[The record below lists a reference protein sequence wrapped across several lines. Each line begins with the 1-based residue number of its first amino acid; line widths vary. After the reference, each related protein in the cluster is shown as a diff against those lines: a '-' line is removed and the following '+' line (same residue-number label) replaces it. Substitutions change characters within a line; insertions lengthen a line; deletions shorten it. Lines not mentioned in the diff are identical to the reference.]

1 MVLQP
6 RLSEGL
12 PGVRDWFANYPFSC
26 MEQKVSKALGL
37 RDAKAWQSVVAE
49 LPGYLD
55 ADGLANYFP
64 QREGEGNHGSD
75 TLSAYLLAASHEA
88 SGVNR
93 AFALSDEARAPLERG
108 LMAFVEGR
116 IQRDGWSPRKDL
128 DVRKLAAIE
137 ALSRYGK
144 AQAKML
150 NSITIAPNQWPT
162 HAVIDWF
169 NILKRVADV
178 PDHDKRLAEA
188 GQILRS
194 RISYQG
200 SKLVF
205 GSETDD
211 YWWWLMQNGD
221 VNGARLV
228 LAVLEDP
235 AWKDDIGRLAKGFIN
250 RQVGGAWQTTTANL
264 WGALALEKFS
274 ARFESAPVSGTTK
287 STMGAANGAI
297 DWSRVERVKAGD
309 GSGVNNKASAFGAPA
324 VAGNLRNNSMFLPWN
339 KSAGS
344 QTLQLSHQGG
354 GKPWLT
360 LQSIAAVQLKEPLN
374 AGFSIRKTITPV
386 EQANKGLPAGR
397 YTRGDVLRITLEL
410 NASSDMSWVALTDP
424 VPGGATILGNG
435 LGRDS
440 GIAGL
445 GEARQGAAWAAFEER
460 SFESYRGYY
469 GYFPKGIT
477 KVEYTLRLNNVGEFS
492 LPPSRVEAMYAPEMF
507 GATPN
512 ARMRVEAAR

>member
-1 MVLQP
+1 
-6 RLSEGL
+6 
-12 PGVRDWFANYPFSC
+12 
-26 MEQKVSKALGL
+26 MEQKASKALGL
-37 RDAKAWQSVVAE
+37 RDAKAWQAVVAE

-64 QREGEGNHGSD
+64 QRDGEANRGSD

-88 SGVNR
+88 SGLNR
-93 AFALSDEARAPLERG
+93 VFALSDEARAPLERG
-108 LMAFVEGR
+108 LIAFVEGR
-116 IQRDGWSPRKDL
+116 IQRDAWSPRKDL

-178 PDHDKRLAEA
+178 SEHDKRLVEA

-221 VNGARLV
+221 VNGARLL

-235 AWKDDIGRLAKGFIN
+235 AWKDDAGRLAKGFIN
-250 RQVGGAWQTTTANL
+250 RQQGGAWQTTTANL

-287 STMGAANGAI
+287 SSMGTAHATL

-309 GSGVNNKASAFGAPA
+309 EASVTNKASAFGAPA
-324 VAGNLRNNSMFLPWN
+324 IAGNLRNNSMFLPWN
-339 KSAGS
+339 KPAGP
-344 QTLQLSHQGG
+344 QALQLSHQGG

-386 EQANKGLPAGR
+386 EQANKSLPAGS
-397 YTRGDVLRITLEL
+397 YTRGDVLRVTLEV
-410 NASSDMSWVALTDP
+410 NANSDMSWVALTDP

-440 GIAGL
+440 EIASQ
-445 GEARQGAAWAAFEER
+445 GETRQGTAWAAFEER

-492 LPPSRVEAMYAPEMF
+492 SPPSRVEAMYAPEVF

-512 ARMRVEAAR
+512 ARVRVEAAR